1 MNERVARLRQKSLDA
16 EPVLSLERAALITE
30 FYRDSR
36 TASAPLLRAQAL
48 RHLMEKKNIYIG
60 SEELIVGE
68 RGPAPKATPTYPELC
83 CHSMEDL
90 HILNSR
96 PKIWYHVDDEART
109 IQCEQIIPYWQGR
122 SIRELIFREMSQ
134 EWKDAYEA
142 GIYTEFMEQRAPGH
156 TALGDVIY
164 RKGLL
169 ELKSEV
175 EESLRRLDFLNDPE
189 AFFKQEELRAMAAAA
204 DAVMRF
210 AERHAEKA
218 AEMASRESN
227 PEREA
232 ELRKI
237 AEVCRRVP
245 AHAPRDFWEALQAYW
260 FVHLGVITELNT
272 WDSFCPG
279 RLDQH
284 LAPFYEK
291 GLADGTLTREKA
303 KELL

>member
-1 MNERVARLRQKSLDA
+1 MNERVARLRQKSLEA

-48 RHLMEKKNIYIG
+48 RHLMEKKNIHIG

-83 CHSMEDL
+83 CHIMEDL
-90 HILNSR
+90 RILNSR

-156 TALGDVIY
+156 TALGDAIY

-175 EESLRRLDFLNDPE
+175 EESLGRLDFLNDPE
-189 AFFKQEELRAMAAAA
+189 AFLKQEELEAMATAA
-204 DAVMRF
+204 D
-210 AERHAEKA
+210 
-218 AEMASRESN
+218 
-227 PEREA
+227 
-232 ELRKI
+232 
-237 AEVCRRVP
+237 
-245 AHAPRDFWEALQAYW
+245 
-260 FVHLGVITELNT
+260 
-272 WDSFCPG
+272 
-279 RLDQH
+279 
-284 LAPFYEK
+284 
-291 GLADGTLTREKA
+291 
-303 KELL
+303 